1 MGPSGFQECELNMK
15 IRIFRCGWCRGEP
28 YTSDRK
34 SMRKHMR
41 EEHRILKNLANEPH
55 APSELLVKKR
65 TWIVEEDGVALDWGT
80 SERKK

>member
-1 MGPSGFQECELNMK
+1 
-15 IRIFRCGWCRGEP
+15 
-28 YTSDRK
+28 
-34 SMRKHMR
+34 MR